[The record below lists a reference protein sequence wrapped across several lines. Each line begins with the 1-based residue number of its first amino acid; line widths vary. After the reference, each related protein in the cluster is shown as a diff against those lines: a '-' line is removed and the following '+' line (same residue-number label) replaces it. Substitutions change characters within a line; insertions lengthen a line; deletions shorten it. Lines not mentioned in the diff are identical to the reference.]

1 MYGINYNTFINR
13 LAAADIRLNRKV
25 LSELAFSEPLSF
37 KSVIEVIKQPEVIQ
51 FAQRNQRRSSEEST
65 DA

>member
-37 KSVIEVIKQPEVIQ
+37 KSVVEVIKQPEVIQ
-51 FAQRNQRRSSEEST
+51 LAKQNQRQQATGEE
-65 DA
+65 A